1 MDRVASSAASLVQER
16 TSPDDIIL
24 ARPGGNVVVP
34 TFPCKEKRSITQ
46 QKKRRDKSVRAQRKV
61 HGRTMYHELQSS
73 GAFSQ
78 AMEDG
83 LHPWSSCAHRKA
95 FESSMQGIWE

>member
-73 GAFSQ
+73 GALFQSLKGVVIIPVR
-78 AMEDG
+78 ARD
-83 LHPWSSCAHRKA
+83 
-95 FESSMQGIWE
+95 ESSESFMQGILE